1 MSARLG
7 KNQVSSVYEHCS
19 SLVCSL
25 HMSLCVIGIIAV
37 AQAEV
42 DDNNGSVVCI
52 ECGNGDVVEFQPVL
66 EI

>member
-7 KNQVSSVYEHCS
+7 ENQVSSVYEHGS

-25 HMSLCVIGIIAV
+25 RMSFLCFGIIAV

-66 EI
+66 ES